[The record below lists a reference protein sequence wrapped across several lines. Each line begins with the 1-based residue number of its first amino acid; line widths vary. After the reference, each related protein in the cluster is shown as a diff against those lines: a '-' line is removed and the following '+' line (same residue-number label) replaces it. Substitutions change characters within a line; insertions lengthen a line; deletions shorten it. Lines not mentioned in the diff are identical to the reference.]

1 MERPELNRERLQE
14 IGEKIK
20 ISSVVVIGDI
30 MLDRYYWGLVERIS
44 PEAPVPVV
52 KVGKTDVRPGG
63 AANVA
68 WNIVSLGSKCSL
80 VGVSNNGY
88 RGRELQ
94 NLIRKLGVTTDYL
107 IEDKSRVTTEKI
119 RVVAHNQQ
127 VVRADFE
134 SEGDIGEEIL
144 DKLLIAVEDVLEN
157 AGAVVI
163 SDYGKGVVTEKLM
176 DSVRRLCAEKSIPL
190 LVDPKEKHFSLYHGS
205 YIITPNKDEAGGFY
219 NRKIKS
225 ENDLIDVGESLL
237 EDLEANAVL
246 ITRGEEGMTLFSKQN
261 KSQHFPTTASE
272 VYDVTGAGD
281 TVISVLAAALA
292 AKAELEEAIELANI
306 AAGLV
311 VRELGTA
318 TVSVKELV
326 SSFTS

>member
-1 MERPELNRERLQE
+1 MNRERLQE

-20 ISSVVVIGDI
+20 ISSVAVIGDI

-52 KVGKTDVRPGG
+52 KVEKTDVRPGG

-68 WNIVSLGSKCSL
+68 WNLVSLGSKCSL
-80 VGVSNNGY
+80 VGVNGH
-88 RGRELQ
+88 RGKELQ

-157 AGAVVI
+157 VGAVVI

-176 DSVRRLCAEKSIPL
+176 ASVRRLCVEKSIPL
-190 LVDPKEKHFSLYHGS
+190 LVDPKEKHFSLYHGA

-219 NRKIKS
+219 NRRIRS
-225 ENDLIDVGESLL
+225 EKDLIDVGESLL

-246 ITRGEEGMTLFSKQN
+246 ITRGEDGMTLFSKQN
-261 KSQHFPTTASE
+261 KSRHFPTTASE

-292 AKAELEEAIELANI
+292 AKAELEEAIEMANI